1 MFFGVLVIIFV
12 SLIFDLFV
20 RIDQTSFHW
29 YWNFPLG
36 ELENCLWALSKPD
49 IGVLFP
55 CSFSKVV
62 ARVPVGCSDL
72 FPSIYWFAWSKISS
86 TFLVQA
92 FFCWLLTCLYNIYRS
107 RIHLSW
113 ILSLGVLEN
122 CYWALYKPDIRI
134 FSPRRFV
141 EGCGEGASFC
151 DFSCRHQYINILQG
165 I

>member
-1 MFFGVLVIIFV
+1 MWKTFVYIKYASPQITISRITPILYVLKRLFNRTKLSLFLNCFLLFLISWLTVITIKV
-12 SLIFDLFV
+12 LIYFKL
-20 RIDQTSFHW
+20 
-29 YWNFPLG
+29 
-36 ELENCLWALSKPD
+36 
-49 IGVLFP
+49 
-55 CSFSKVV
+55 
-62 ARVPVGCSDL
+62 
-72 FPSIYWFAWSKISS
+72 
-86 TFLVQA
+86 LVQA
-92 FFCWLLTCLYNIYRS
+92 IFRWLLTCLYNIYRS